1 MRRKCP
7 HFSLHFFHNCFW
19 ETLCQCCKSTM
30 VEACQV
36 TTAAMSAESRKL
48 TLGHPPPTA
57 AMTAALAAAHY
68 FPSVVRHYR
77 MYFFRHLC
85 RRRSSLYFS
94 PAIRC
99 LVMMA
104 AAHSSNNL
112 PRRKRSVEF
121 SWKKEGDLFSIN
133 WKKAEAR
140 RRNIAQ
146 NDTTD
151 LPHIR
156 KRKSCTFILCAY
168 TTYFFVI

>member
-1 MRRKCP
+1 
-7 HFSLHFFHNCFW
+7 
-19 ETLCQCCKSTM
+19 M

-68 FPSVVRHYR
+68 FPSVVRHSR

-112 PRRKRSVEF
+112 PRSVVLSSVGRKRGICFPST
-121 SWKKEGDLFSIN
+121 G
-133 WKKAEAR
+133 KKAEAR

-146 NDTTD
+146 NDTTN

-156 KRKSCTFILCAY
+156 KKKSCTFILCAY
-168 TTYFFVI
+168 TTYFFVN